1 MHTAS
6 KSEATSAESCR
17 KEMILPLWK
26 DHLMVNAA
34 RADRRGVAPAT
45 SQMLSYFG
53 ALKESGK
60 GRWWWANGV

>member
-1 MHTAS
+1 
-6 KSEATSAESCR
+6 
-17 KEMILPLWK
+17 
-26 DHLMVNAA
+26 MVNAA